1 MRHCLEDGEMRD
13 KRLVWSR
20 RRCAELTT
28 VGAIELVSH
37 VLSSEGLTMHLSSRM
52 CSPIRSA
59 SVASF
64 SDFER
69 VIPGMRL

>member
-1 MRHCLEDGEMRD
+1 
-13 KRLVWSR
+13 
-20 RRCAELTT
+20 
-28 VGAIELVSH
+28 
-37 VLSSEGLTMHLSSRM
+37 MHLSSRM

-69 VIPGMRL
+69 VIPGIEIVIPGIYLILFRHWHMTLSDVVWREGVRQLFFSIRMM